1 MQLYSIVPSLCLCDY
16 HEEQHGDS
24 FDVLVQIVLIFDY
37 LTGFNP
43 SFEIRNLDG
52 GSGRSPL

>member
-1 MQLYSIVPSLCLCDY
+1 MFCHC
-16 HEEQHGDS
+16 HEEQHGDF
-24 FDVLVQIVLIFDY
+24 FDVLVHIVLIFDY